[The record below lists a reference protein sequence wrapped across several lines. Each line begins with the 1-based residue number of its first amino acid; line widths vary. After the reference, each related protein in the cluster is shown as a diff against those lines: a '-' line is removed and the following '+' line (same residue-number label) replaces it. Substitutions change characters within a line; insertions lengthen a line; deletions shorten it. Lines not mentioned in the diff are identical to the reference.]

1 MSHANRSNIATYTS
15 PEATQSARTRSLEA
29 AVHLACDGDTDAA
42 DQVARELR
50 ERMVAA
56 ARDNL
61 GIFFMDA
68 EDVVDDLFVEM
79 LEGHVHPPRGHGR
92 AVPMLLRLVADL
104 ARRRMLER
112 AADWDADDD
121 GGRHLADA
129 GDD

>member
-1 MSHANRSNIATYTS
+1 MSHSNRSNIATFTS
-15 PEATQSARTRSLEA
+15 SEAIQSTRARSLEA
-29 AVHLACDGDTDAA
+29 AIHLACEGDTEAA

-50 ERMVAA
+50 ERMVAE

-61 GIFFMDA
+61 GIFVMEA

-79 LEGHVHPPRGHGR
+79 LECHVHPPRGHGR
-92 AVPMLLRLVADL
+92 AVPMLLRIVADL

-112 AADWDADDD
+112 AADWDAEDD

-129 GDD
+129 DDD